1 MLRIVLTVERF
12 YPMTSYLRPPLQGRK
27 LTAVALV
34 CTVLVGLSGCN
45 NQSVLSTST
54 SASSSSS
61 SQRDPDRIYANHTEG
76 VDPDSK
82 MEDLTPDGGF
92 KEFMDIYRKW
102 GVKQT
107 PDWLAVC
114 NQVNVPALRRVGFDP
129 QKDLDNRQG
138 GDEKFNCYWVKPR
151 NELSLLFGK
160 TDDVNRIRKES
171 KFHYTNTVTRDG
183 HTYYLGHIEC
193 VGEATFVRTF
203 SCSVTFERSGVAYMA
218 SFIGRAPKTPEQA
231 CNDLIAM
238 MSPRK

>member
-1 MLRIVLTVERF
+1 MNTRSTASCYLERAIYVVVF
-12 YPMTSYLRPPLQGRK
+12 IGLIL
-27 LTAVALV
+27 
-34 CTVLVGLSGCN
+34 CLVGCGR
-45 NQSVLSTST
+45 QSVYSEGIRASTAAAGVPVQS
-54 SASSSSS
+54 
-61 SQRDPDRIYANHTEG
+61 DPDRIHANHDHGADPNAG
-76 VDPDSK
+76 VH
-82 MEDLTPDGGF
+82 GF
-92 KEFMDIYRKW
+92 KSEQEYYDYRALIRQW
-102 GVKQT
+102 GLKQI

-183 HTYYLGHIEC
+183 HTYYLGHIEF
-193 VGEATFVRTF
+193 VGEGTFVRTF

-218 SFIGRAPKTPEQA
+218 SFIGRAPKTHDQA